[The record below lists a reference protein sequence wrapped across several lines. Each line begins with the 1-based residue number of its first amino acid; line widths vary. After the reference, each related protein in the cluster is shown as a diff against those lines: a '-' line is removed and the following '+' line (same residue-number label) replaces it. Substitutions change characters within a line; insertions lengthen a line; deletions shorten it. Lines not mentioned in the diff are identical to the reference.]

1 MYKISLLQTGIIWSQ
16 YKNKINNFKISWI
29 FIICNFCEPSNALP
43 LYIHWEKSY
52 NSINGPFSCMRDPKA
67 IPGLRFPV
75 PADTQGR
82 YTRPLLEVGGRSLL
96 VAPAHSSL
104 LPLRCSFLPAAP
116 SHRSFLLALSYS
128 QTALTR
134 FKSFGIWKKS
144 LFHLVWQKRWGGTI
158 GRTYQPTDGQT
169 RPLILGY
176 REERTQKIWW

>member
-29 FIICNFCEPSNALP
+29 FIICNFCEPSNALL

-116 SHRSFLLALSYS
+116 SFPSLLPPRSFLQSNRTHSIQIIRNLKKIVISSSLTKAL
-128 QTALTR
+128 R
-134 FKSFGIWKKS
+134 RD
-144 LFHLVWQKRWGGTI
+144 H
-158 GRTYQPTDGQT
+158 RTYLPTNRWTDETSYT
-169 RPLILGY
+169 RL
-176 REERTQKIWW
+176 